1 MRPRPFLLLA
11 LSLGGLAQAAPVRIE
26 FWHAMGG
33 VEGKVADYARD
44 FNRSQSQYEVVP
56 STQGNY
62 RELLPKLQAAIRA
75 GNPPA
80 LAQLELTQVPALAA
94 AGSLSDLSRLED
106 GLPAELTRDFY
117 APAWKS
123 GEVGGKR
130 YALPWNLSVPVM
142 LYNAGALGRAGAS
155 APATWSALETTSAR
169 LATNGRRPLVAAA
182 DAWTFEA
189 NVLSRGGSLV
199 EGSAPALNSPEAVE
213 ALTQLARMARAGQAQ
228 PRSLNEATR
237 AAFDFARGQNLFV
250 LASVANWNDARKL
263 PFFQLGMAPFPCEK
277 AGACTVPLGGGALA
291 VPRGVSAA
299 QQAGAVA
306 FWQYLM
312 EPARQADWIKATAY
326 APPRRAVAPLLAD
339 WYAKNPQMRAAHTQM
354 ERAVPRPARPA
365 YAAWTALVEDA
376 VGQALSGKATARA
389 ALDEAQR
396 RAK

>member
-339 WYAKNPQMRAAHTQM
+339 WYAKNPQMRAAHAQM
-354 ERAVPRPARPA
+354 ERAVPRPALPE
-365 YAAWTALVEDA
+365 YAVWTALVEDA